1 VKHCCPRINANERKF
16 FVSAPAAYHAQINA
30 FVFFRVHLRLFADK
44 LLLNF
49 MTKKYDIIIIG
60 GGMVGASL
68 VAALKSHADKKIAVV
83 EAHEFNSRSQPS
95 FDDRCIALSY
105 GSRRIWES
113 MVLWEKLEP
122 EIEAIKSI
130 HVSDRGHLGA
140 TRITR
145 TEEKVEALGYVV
157 ENRVMGKVLMDEVG
171 SLKHIDWFCPATIQ
185 SLAQSDDQLEIKI
198 KTDEGEQKLQAK
210 LLVAADGVQSV
221 TRKLAGLDV
230 KREDYNQSAI
240 ITNVQTDQLHQGI
253 AYERFTHSGPIAFL
267 PMTENRYSVVWTCE
281 QNDTGRIMQLMDDE
295 FINELQQ
302 RFGHRAGNI
311 EKIGERFSYP
321 LAYTQTEQLTKGRVV
336 IIGNAAHA
344 LHPVSG
350 QGYNLALR
358 DVAELAE
365 MIVANNDPGHA
376 LLLAEYH
383 AKRLK
388 DMQRVYRITDTM
400 VKVFSNDNMA
410 LGHIRASALIVLGLI
425 SPLRSLMA
433 RQSMGLLG
441 RMNKLQR
448 RLSL

>member
-1 VKHCCPRINANERKF
+1 
-16 FVSAPAAYHAQINA
+16 
-30 FVFFRVHLRLFADK
+30 
-44 LLLNF
+44 
-49 MTKKYDIIIIG
+49 
-60 GGMVGASL
+60 MVGASL
-68 VAALKSHADKKIAVV
+68 VAALKSHTDKTIAVV
-83 EAHEFNSRSQPS
+83 EAYKFNSALQPS
-95 FDDRCIALSY
+95 FDDRSIALSY

-113 MVLWEKLEP
+113 MGIWEKLEP

-140 TRITR
+140 TRITH
-145 TEEKVEALGYVV
+145 TEENVEALGYVV
-157 ENRVMGKVLMDEVG
+157 ENRVMGKVLMSEVS
-171 SLKHIDWFCPATIQ
+171 SLKHVDWYCPATIETLEQ
-185 SLAQSDDQLEIKI
+185 TADQISIKI
-198 KTDEGEQKLQAK
+198 QTETGKEKLQAK
-210 LLVAADGVQSV
+210 LLIAADGVQSV
-221 TRKLAGLDV
+221 TRKLAGLDI

-240 ITNVQTDQLHQGI
+240 IANVETDQLHKGI
-253 AYERFTHSGPIAFL
+253 AYERFTRSGPIAFL

-281 QNDTGRIMQLMDDE
+281 KDETDRIAQLSDADFMH
-295 FINELQQ
+295 ELQQ

-311 EKIGERFSYP
+311 EKTGERFSYP
-321 LAYTQTEQLTKGRVV
+321 LAYTETEQLTKGRVV

-365 MIVANNDPGHA
+365 MIVNNTDPGHV
-376 LLLAEYH
+376 LLLAGYH

-388 DMQRVYRITDTM
+388 DMQRVYRITDSM
-400 VKVFSNDNMA
+400 VKVFSNDNFA
-410 LGHIRASALIVLGLI
+410 LGHLRASGLIALNLI

>member
-1 VKHCCPRINANERKF
+1 
-16 FVSAPAAYHAQINA
+16 
-30 FVFFRVHLRLFADK
+30 
-44 LLLNF
+44 
-49 MTKKYDIIIIG
+49 MTKTYDIIIIG

-68 VAALKSHADKKIAVV
+68 VAALRNFVGEKHKDKKIAVV
-83 EAHEFNSRSQPS
+83 EAHPFNSSSQPS
-95 FDDRCIALSY
+95 FDDRSIALSY
-105 GSRRIWES
+105 GSRRILES
-113 MVLWEKLEP
+113 MGLWEKLAT

-140 TRITR
+140 TRISY

-157 ENRVMGKVLMDEVG
+157 ENRVMGRVLMNEVE

-185 SLAQSDDQLEIKI
+185 TLEQTENQISVQI
-198 KTDEGEQKLQAK
+198 KTGQGEQFIEGK

-221 TRKLAGLDV
+221 TRHLAGLDV
-230 KREDYNQSAI
+230 KREDYKQSAI
-240 ITNVQTDQLHQGI
+240 IANVQTDQIHQGI
-253 AYERFTHSGPIAFL
+253 AYERFTDSGPIAFL

-281 QNDTGRIMQLMDDE
+281 VQDTSRIMQLTDDE
-295 FINELQQ
+295 FKNELQQ
-302 RFGHRAGNI
+302 RFGYRAGNI
-311 EKIGERFSYP
+311 EKTGERFSYP
-321 LAYTQTEQLTKGRVV
+321 LAYTETEQLTKGRVV

-365 MIVANNDPGHA
+365 MIVENEDPGHP

-388 DMQRVYRITDTM
+388 DMHRVYRITDSM
-400 VKVFSNDNMA
+400 VRLFSNNNA
-410 LGHIRASALIVLGLI
+410 PLGHLRASGLIALNLI

>member
-1 VKHCCPRINANERKF
+1 MKTE
-16 FVSAPAAYHAQINA
+16 
-30 FVFFRVHLRLFADK
+30 
-44 LLLNF
+44 
-49 MTKKYDIIIIG
+49 YDIIIIG

-68 VAALKSHADKKIAVV
+68 VAALKNHADKKIAVV
-83 EAHEFNSRSQPS
+83 EAYAFNSASQPS
-95 FDDRCIALSY
+95 FDDRSIALSY

-113 MVLWEKLEP
+113 MGLWEKLEP

-140 TRITR
+140 TRITDE
-145 TEEKVEALGYVV
+145 EEKVEALGYVV
-157 ENRVMGKVLMDEVG
+157 ENRVMGRVLMGEVE
-171 SLKHIDWFCPATIQ
+171 SLSHVDWYCPATIKSLEQ
-185 SLAQSDDQLEIKI
+185 SESQVTVRI
-198 KTDEGEQKLQAK
+198 KTEQSEKTLLAK

-221 TRKLAGLDV
+221 TRQLAGLDV
-230 KREDYNQSAI
+230 TCEDYKQSAI
-240 ITNVQTDQLHQGI
+240 IANVKTDQPHQGI
-253 AYERFTHSGPIAFL
+253 AYERFTDSGPIAFL

-281 QNDTGRIMQLMDDE
+281 QRETQRIMQLADHE

-302 RFGHRAGNI
+302 RFGYRAGNI
-311 EKIGERFSYP
+311 EKVGARFSYP
-321 LAYTQTEQLTKGRVV
+321 LAYTETEQLTKGRVV
-336 IIGNAAHA
+336 VIGNAAHA

-365 MIVANNDPGHA
+365 IIVKNEDPGHP

-383 AKRLK
+383 AKRLQ
-388 DMQRVYRITDTM
+388 DMRRVYRITDTM
-400 VKVFSNDNMA
+400 VKVFSNNIA
-410 LGHIRASALIVLGLI
+410 PLGHLRASGLI
-425 SPLRSLMA
+425 AVNLMSPLRSLMA